1 MARVRDFVEHPAGAA
16 GAAALGVEGD
26 EVVAERGEGAGLEE
40 AGVEV
45 RPREQRL
52 RRGVAGELLADG
64 PGASH
69 RKRRSGTSG
78 AAGENALGWRRA
90 FASLHAALEMATGAR
105 PRRWLHGEWDLE
117 TVAAA
122 GLMAAAP
129 REEIVEAMVG

>member
-1 MARVRDFVEHPAGAA
+1 M
-16 GAAALGVEGD
+16 
-26 EVVAERGEGAGLEE
+26 
-40 AGVEV
+40 EV

-52 RRGVAGELLADG
+52 RRGVAGELLANG
-64 PGASH
+64 AGASH
-69 RKRRSGTSG
+69 RKGVVTGTSG